1 MSAETEPHELE
12 RAGVAGGPMMRPG
25 IRRHAAAG
33 LIGRKTGHGVYS
45 YR

>member
-1 MSAETEPHELE
+1 MSAEREPHELE
-12 RAGVAGGPMMRPG
+12 RAGVASGPMMRRG

-33 LIGRKTGHGVYS
+33 LIGRKTGRGVCS